1 MKVFSA
7 WLIQLIALTA
17 SGAAYSQEHAELRP
31 AVSDG
36 CNQSSC
42 ETDTLDAPVRQLT
55 PLDWRAFQLHPV
67 LNVDPLVIRQ
77 ESILMEPGEYSR
89 KNYYPRVIEER
100 TWVQNLSGIQE
111 LRLITLWRNPGSKIF
126 LGVDNNGFTGLNFSQ
141 NSKHKSSATA
151 GHASNPTSRPIG
163 PSSPPLVHAQS
174 LTYEKKDLSNTL
186 RTE

>member
-17 SGAAYSQEHAELRP
+17 SGAAYSQEHLKLRP

-36 CNQSSC
+36 CKQSSC
-42 ETDTLDAPVRQLT
+42 ETDTLDAPARQLT

-67 LNVDPLVIRQ
+67 LNADPLVVRK
-77 ESILMEPGEYSR
+77 ESIPMGPGEISYG
-89 KNYYPRVIEER
+89 NYYPQVIEQR

-111 LRLITLWRNPGSKIF
+111 LRIITLWRNPGSKIF

-141 NSKHKSSATA
+141 NSRHKSPATT
-151 GHASNPTSRPIG
+151 GHESNPTSRPIG
-163 PSSPPLVHAQS
+163 PLSPPLVHAQS